1 MVCLVVAI
9 SILVV
14 YGVVGFAVLV
24 RYTFGFWIGGFCGFC
39 GWVFWVDCGFCGGC
53 FDLVR
58 FWGGCIL

>member
-24 RYTFGFWIGGFCGFC
+24 RYTFGFWIVGSVGS
-39 GWVFWVDCGFCGGC
+39 VGGC
-53 FDLVR
+53 F
-58 FWGGCIL
+58 G